1 MDTEKQDGDIVIQIT
16 RNFKDIDLSLPGLKK
31 LVTAICNRFRLSV
44 ATVSIAIVDNAEIR
58 KVNKKFLGSNHTTDC
73 LSFDLSDNDVDR
85 TFELVVNGEKAVKE
99 AALQGH
105 SCQAEMALYIT
116 HALLHT
122 LGFDDS
128 TQEQAEK
135 MHQTENDILEQLGYG
150 LVY

>member
-1 MDTEKQDGDIVIQIT
+1 MDTEKQDDDIVIQIT

-31 LVTAICNRFRLSV
+31 LVTAICNRFRLSG

-73 LSFDLSDNDVDR
+73 LSFDLSDNDADR

-105 SCQAEMALYIT
+105 SGQAEMALYIT
-116 HALLHT
+116 HALLHN
-122 LGFDDS
+122 LGFHDS

-135 MHQTENDILEQLGYG
+135 MHQTENDILEQLGFG